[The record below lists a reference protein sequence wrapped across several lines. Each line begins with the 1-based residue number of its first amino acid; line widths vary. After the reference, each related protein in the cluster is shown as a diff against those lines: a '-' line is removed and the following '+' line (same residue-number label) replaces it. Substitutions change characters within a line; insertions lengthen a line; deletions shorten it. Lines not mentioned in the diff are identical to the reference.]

1 MEESIFE
8 WMEQVR
14 LVDRVLF
21 ALALA
26 GPPIVATTVAILR
39 RRPVVT
45 MFRDRWV
52 MSALSMPA
60 LFIMWVVYNAIV
72 DRWGLDSVA
81 GLGVNVLVF
90 AAAAMAAVGLKLWL
104 EKRLRMTD
112 QRPPR
117 GDTTHIDL
125 PRS

>member
-26 GPPIVATTVAILR
+26 GPLIVATAVAILR
-39 RRPVVT
+39 RRPVVAGY
-45 MFRDRWV
+45 RDRWV
-52 MSALSMPA
+52 MAALAAPA
-60 LFIMWVVYNAIV
+60 LFIMWIVYNTIV

-81 GLGVNVLVF
+81 GLGVNALVF
-90 AAAAMAAVGLKLWL
+90 AAAAMAGVALKLWL
-104 EKRLRMTD
+104 EKHL
-112 QRPPR
+112 
-117 GDTTHIDL
+117 
-125 PRS
+125 